1 MRFCRRRVV
10 VLELFLLEG
19 EADALFDGEARVD
32 FSESGRGF
40 FEWEAEGDEGIEG
53 FASRAFFRGESELGF
68 GGAVMA
74 GEADFVAEVD
84 NDALGGLFADAGGF
98 GNESGIG
105 IGDGISDFFG
115 SAETEDADGG
125 FWTDTVYGNKHFKKF
140 FSGEAS
146 EAIEV
151 FGVFAEGVESI
162 ELNFV
167 AEVDALGIRSG
178 KD

>member
-1 MRFCRRRVV
+1 MF
-10 VLELFLLEG
+10 LELFLLEG
-19 EADALFDGEARVD
+19 EANAFFDREAWVD
-32 FSESGRGF
+32 FGESSRGF
-40 FEWEAEGDEGIEG
+40 FERESEGNEGIEG
-53 FASRAFFRGESELGF
+53 FVSGAFFRGESELGF

-74 GEADFVAEVD
+74 REANFVAEVD
-84 NDALGGLFADAGGF
+84 NDALGGLFADASGF

-105 IGDGISDFFG
+105 VGDGISDFFG
-115 SAETEDADGG
+115 GAETEDADGG

-162 ELNFV
+162 EFNFV
-167 AEVDALGIRSG
+167 AEIDALGIGSG
-178 KD
+178 ED

>member
-1 MRFCRRRVV
+1 M
-10 VLELFLLEG
+10 ELFLLEG

-40 FEWEAEGDEGIEG
+40 FEREAEGDEGIEG
-53 FASRAFFRGESELGF
+53 FVSGAFFRGEGELGF

-74 GEADFVAEVD
+74 READFVAEVD
-84 NDALGGLFADAGGF
+84 DDAFGGLFANASGF

-125 FWTDTVYGNKHFKKF
+125 FWTDTVYGDKHFKKF
-140 FSGEAS
+140 FSGEAG

-167 AEVDALGIRSG
+167 AEIDALGIGSG
-178 KD
+178 ED